1 MERIYNKLVRDKI
14 PNIIEEKGETPV
26 IKTLDAIEYKKELE
40 KKLYE
45 EYKEVIEANGEEYIE
60 ELADM
65 LEVIR
70 ALAKLENKSL
80 DDVILIAD
88 KKKKNVVLSI
98 KKFFLK
104 KLLVNNIPNTYKFNS
119 IEQDSNQKIIKQPNK
134 KSSTK
139 EYNKFAKKQTNK
151 SSVYLAFLMC

>member
-88 KKKKNVVLSI
+88 KKKEKRGAFD
-98 KKFFLK
+98 KKIFLEK
-104 KLLVNNIPNTYKFNS
+104 VIS
-119 IEQDSNQKIIKQPNK
+119 Q
-134 KSSTK
+134 
-139 EYNKFAKKQTNK
+139 
-151 SSVYLAFLMC
+151 